1 MNKAFSLWALG
12 HLPIN
17 HLFTPRSHHSSYCV
31 KCLWPSQNSTVL
43 PSLPYLSMNAF
54 PHFFLPSVP
63 STYQHS
69 STLLAGR
76 SFPYLYATLLAIYF
90 SMTFSFCLSQAA
102 FSAVFISQLSF
113 SCALLQPC
121 TLTCCLQCYSLSF
134 SPLHL
139 LHCSPPDASSGAC
152 KGTKNAVWVVK
163 SVFVSKSI
171 WDGNGKVSRLKE
183 KKLNCLHSMFI

>member
-1 MNKAFSLWALG
+1 
-12 HLPIN
+12 
-17 HLFTPRSHHSSYCV
+17 
-31 KCLWPSQNSTVL
+31 
-43 PSLPYLSMNAF
+43 MNAF
-54 PHFFLPSVP
+54 PHFFPPSVP

-69 STLLAGR
+69 STLLTGR
-76 SFPYLYATLLAIYF
+76 FCPYLYATLLAIYF

-152 KGTKNAVWVVK
+152 KGTKSSLGGKISICEQEHMRWKRESLKVK
-163 SVFVSKSI
+163 
-171 WDGNGKVSRLKE
+171 GKKT
-183 KKLNCLHSMFI
+183 KLFALHVYLAHRKMAELSPPFFSLQFIHCLFHKIYYN

>member
-1 MNKAFSLWALG
+1 MPLTQPEFHCSSLS
-12 HLPIN
+12 PIPF
-17 HLFTPRSHHSSYCV
+17 HERISSF
-31 KCLWPSQNSTVL
+31 
-43 PSLPYLSMNAF
+43 F
-54 PHFFLPSVP
+54 PPSVP

-69 STLLAGR
+69 STLLTGR
-76 SFPYLYATLLAIYF
+76 FCPYLYATLLAIYF

-102 FSAVFISQLSF
+102 FSAFFISQLSF

-171 WDGNGKVSRLKE
+171 WDGKGKVSRLKE